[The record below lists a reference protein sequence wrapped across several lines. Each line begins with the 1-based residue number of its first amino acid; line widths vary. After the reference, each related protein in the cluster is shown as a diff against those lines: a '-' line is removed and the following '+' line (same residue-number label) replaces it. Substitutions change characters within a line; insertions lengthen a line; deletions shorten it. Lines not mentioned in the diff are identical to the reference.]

1 MKSKHRGGGG
11 QMQSLDSRGVN
22 SSASGGVGHSRRA
35 SGKRRYRV
43 DLEGT
48 FEAPQGTSRG
58 EHSWTRCLGVYL
70 IRPSLDLLFPR
81 RPGGKG
87 GGRRVSLR

>member
-1 MKSKHRGGGG
+1 M
-11 QMQSLDSRGVN
+11 
-22 SSASGGVGHSRRA
+22 
-35 SGKRRYRV
+35 

-70 IRPSLDLLFPR
+70 IRPFLDLLFPC

-87 GGRRVSLR
+87 GGRRVSLRWTKINWPDGSGLYPFLKIFMF